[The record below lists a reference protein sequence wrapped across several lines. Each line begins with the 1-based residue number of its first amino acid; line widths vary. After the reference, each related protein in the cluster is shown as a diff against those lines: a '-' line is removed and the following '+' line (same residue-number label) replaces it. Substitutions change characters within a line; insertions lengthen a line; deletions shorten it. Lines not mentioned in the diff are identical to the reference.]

1 MTFSTLAVVPLKSNS
16 RDLALIPMMVNI
28 HEPKLVATVSVGE
41 KVSPLPWLSTG
52 ASVISV
58 VDEAK

>member
-1 MTFSTLAVVPLKSNS
+1 
-16 RDLALIPMMVNI
+16 MMVNI
-28 HEPKLVATVSVGE
+28 HEPRLVATVSVGE